1 MVFHSKTN
9 NNLACVKIF
18 STKNNAALK
27 KKPTFVPNNI
37 KKAFSKHD
45 MARKSTSVSDVLP
58 MLSAFMS
65 LLSEEQQAQCI
76 QQLTLR
82 TFKKNEVIYSEG
94 EQPAFL
100 YCLIAGKIKIFKS
113 GVSSR
118 SQIVRVIRPIG
129 YFGYR
134 AAFAGQKYVTA
145 AAAFEPSVVAMLPM
159 EMIVHMVT
167 QNTRLAWFF
176 LQRLSVGLGMAD
188 ERMVSLTQKHIQGRL
203 AEALLFLKDSYGL
216 EEDGCT
222 LSIYLSREDMANLSN
237 MTTANAIRTLS
248 AFAQEKIIAIDG
260 RKIKL
265 IDQSQ
270 LERISRLG

>member
-1 MVFHSKTN
+1 M
-9 NNLACVKIF
+9 
-18 STKNNAALK
+18 
-27 KKPTFVPNNI
+27 
-37 KKAFSKHD
+37 
-45 MARKSTSVSDVLP
+45 
-58 MLSAFMS
+58 SAFMS
-65 LLSEEQQAQCI
+65 LLTEEQQALCN
-76 QQLTLR
+76 QQLTIR
-82 TFKKNEVIYSEG
+82 TFKKNEVVYAEG
-94 EQPAFL
+94 ETPAFL
-100 YCLIAGKIKIFKS
+100 FCLIAGKVKIFKS
-113 GVSSR
+113 GVSKR
-118 SQIVRVIRPIG
+118 SQIVRVIRPVD

-134 AAFAGQKYVTA
+134 AAFANQKYVTA
-145 AAAFEPSVVAMLPM
+145 AAAFEPSTIALLPM
-159 EMIVHMVT
+159 EIIVRMVA

-260 RKIKL
+260 RKTFGGNK
-265 IDQSQ
+265 
-270 LERISRLG
+270 RR